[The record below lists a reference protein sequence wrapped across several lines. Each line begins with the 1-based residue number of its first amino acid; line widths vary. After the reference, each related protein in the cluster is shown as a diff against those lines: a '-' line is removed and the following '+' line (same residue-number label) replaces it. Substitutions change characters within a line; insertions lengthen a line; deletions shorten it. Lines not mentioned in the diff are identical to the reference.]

1 MSRIGRKPVTIPTG
15 VDVTSEDRLMKLKG
29 PKGELFFV
37 IPEGIEWNIDKGIL
51 YFTISKTDRF
61 TRALYG
67 TTRAIVGNHITGVST
82 GFQKDLELHGQ
93 GYKAVLKDDSIDLSV
108 GFSHIV
114 NIPYDKSK
122 VTVEVRQVSNKLATI
137 KISGIDKQDVGD
149 CADKIRRIKP
159 PESYRA
165 KGGQDENKGIRFK
178 GETVRVKA
186 GKSGK

>member
-1 MSRIGRKPVTIPTG
+1 MSRIGRKPIAIPAG
-15 VDVTSEDRLMKLKG
+15 VEVSTDGRKMTLKG
-29 PKGELFFV
+29 PKGQLDFV
-37 IPEGIEWNIDKGIL
+37 IPVGIEWTLENDVLLFELKK
-51 YFTISKTDRF
+51 SDRF
-61 TRALYG
+61 TRALFG
-67 TTRAIVGNHITGVST
+67 TTRAMVGNHVTGVSV

-93 GYKAVLKDDSIDLSV
+93 GYKAILKEDSIDLNV

-114 NIPYDKSK
+114 NIPFDKSK
-122 VTVEVRQVSNKLATI
+122 VNVEVRQVSNKLATI

-149 CADKIRRIKP
+149 CVDKIRRIKP

-165 KGGQDENKGIRFK
+165 KGGQDENKGIRYK